1 MSVETQT
8 SSVLPLPNEAARSER
23 GTRVWALGS
32 TILKIAGLAI
42 FAFLLFG
49 PLANLVLWSVAERWY
64 TPFKLPVSYGLR
76 YWEVVFRPTGDAMT
90 SLMTSI
96 GIACL
101 TVLVALAVS
110 VPAGYALARLK
121 LPWRTALMILFLLP
135 QAFPSVAI
143 YINVARVFYSIGLT
157 GTMTGV
163 VLVHAAHG
171 LVYSVWIAA
180 AAFAAV
186 DRDLELAARNIGASP
201 LRTFFTVTL
210 PLALPGIMASAIFVF
225 LESLDE
231 FTGTFFVGVP
241 QVTTLP
247 LLLYNASMGGNYQI
261 ASITALILL
270 VPSVVFMLVIE
281 RFLKADVLSKVG
293 Q

>member
-1 MSVETQT
+1 VT
-8 SSVLPLPNEAARSER
+8 AARGLL
-23 GTRVWALGS
+23 GT
-32 TILKIAGLAI
+32 AGKLVLL
-42 FAFLLFG
+42 LLFLFWLAG
-49 PLANLVLWSVAERWY
+49 PLVNLGLWSVAERWY
-64 TPFKLPVSYGLR
+64 TPYKLPVTYGTR
-76 YWEVVFRPTGDAMT
+76 YWEIVFRPTGDAMASLAT
-90 SLMTSI
+90 SV
-96 GIACL
+96 GIAL
-101 TVLVALAVS
+101 AVVMVALAVS
-110 VPAGYALARLK
+110 VPAGYALARLR
-121 LPWRTALMILFLLP
+121 LPWRTAIMIAFLLP

-143 YINVARVFYSIGLT
+143 YINVARVFYSIGLA
-157 GTMTGV
+157 GTIPGV
-163 VLVHAAHG
+163 VLVHAAHA
-171 LVYSVWIAA
+171 LVYSVWITT

-186 DRDLELAARNIGASP
+186 DRDLELAARNMGAGP
-201 LRTFFTVTL
+201 LRSFFTVTL
-210 PLALPGIMASAIFVF
+210 PLAAPGIIASAIFVF

-270 VPSVVFMLVIE
+270 VPSVLFMLVIE